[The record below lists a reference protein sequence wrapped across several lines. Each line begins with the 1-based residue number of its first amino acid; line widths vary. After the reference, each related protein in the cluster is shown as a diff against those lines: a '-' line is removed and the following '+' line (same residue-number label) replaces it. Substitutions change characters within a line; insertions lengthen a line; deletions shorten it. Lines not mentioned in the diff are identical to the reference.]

1 MKEELNIW
9 TKNYIDVNSLVTEKF
24 MMQKSLDKAQ
34 ADLDA
39 LTRKYQDLE
48 LRHKKVLNDYNKT
61 KAKREAASFTDEL
74 GDDGRWVEGGN
85 SDQDSGKHS
94 DTSLVN
100 SSEECW
106 AEINK
111 INKSYNKRQSK
122 GHESKDRVKKDEVL
136 PGAADSQ
143 DRNRSSKYFPGH
155 NLRNVTLDCDQRPGG
170 AAGRELTPTTHGE
183 VLSDADNIN
192 TSSSEEKPDIAPTP
206 VSPLSS
212 VHDVNVVHVLAT
224 QEEDT
229 YVEKDTM
236 MEETVMVESQNL
248 KALNPFLSL

>member
-24 MMQKSLDKAQ
+24 MMQKTLDKAQ

-48 LRHKKVLNDYNKT
+48 QRHKKVLNDYNKT
-61 KAKREAASFTDEL
+61 KAKREAGSFNDEL
-74 GDDGRWVEGGN
+74 ADDGRWVEGGN

-106 AEINK
+106 AEIDK

-122 GHESKDRVKKDEVL
+122 SHESKDRVKKDEVL

-155 NLRNVTLDCDQRPGG
+155 NLRNVTQLDCDQRPGG
-170 AAGRELTPTTHGE
+170 AAGRELTPTSRG
-183 VLSDADNIN
+183 VLSESADN
-192 TSSSEEKPDIAPTP
+192 TSSSSEKPDKAIPAPAQ
-206 VSPLSS
+206 VSPLLTLRRRSRS
-212 VHDVNVVHVLAT
+212 DPRRLPPA
-224 QEEDT
+224 
-229 YVEKDTM
+229 
-236 MEETVMVESQNL
+236 
-248 KALNPFLSL
+248 